1 MRHVTILLFFV
12 SSFVFSQNYLTLL
25 DTDVFRGNSYD
36 IPIDLINNDPIRAI
50 QYDINIPEGFIFDI
64 DNVTQTPIL
73 NDFTTLISSLG
84 NNNYR
89 FIIYTIGNDIISSGN
104 QTILTLPIFVENSI
118 DLGQYT
124 FQFSNVVLSS
134 ETNQNISSD
143 APSIGYIYVTED
155 SIAPVI
161 TLLGDATV
169 SIEVGDT
176 YIDAGA
182 TAKDNYDGDIT
193 SNIVTV
199 SNVDTAIVGS
209 YTVTYDVSDANGN
222 AAITVTRTV
231 NVVDT
236 TAPVITLLGDDPVTL
251 EVGDAYTDAGA
262 TATDNYDGDITS
274 SIITVSTVNTA
285 IVGVYTVTY
294 NVSDASGN
302 TAVELIRTVN
312 VEDALSLENFEQIK
326 FSLFP
331 NPSTGDITVMYYL
344 PGLMDGVLAEV
355 YDMLGRLVWT
365 QVIEQEQG
373 KQQAN
378 LNLNSLQKGNYIVMI
393 NAGNNRGEK
402 FVNNKILIL
411 K

>member
-1 MRHVTILLFFV
+1 MRLVNIFLFFI

-25 DTDVFRGNSYD
+25 DTDVFRGNAYD
-36 IPIDLINNDPIRAI
+36 IPIDLVNNDPIRAI

-64 DNVTQTPIL
+64 DNVTESPIL
-73 NDFTTLISSLG
+73 NNFTTLISSLG

-104 QTILTLPIFVENSI
+104 QTILTLPIFVEDSI

-124 FQFSNVVLSS
+124 FEFSDIVLSS

-143 APSIGYIYVTED
+143 ALSVGYIYVTED

-222 AAITVTRTV
+222 AADTVTR
-231 NVVDT
+231 
-236 TAPVITLLGDDPVTL
+236 IVT
-251 EVGDAYTDAGA
+251 
-262 TATDNYDGDITS
+262 
-274 SIITVSTVNTA
+274 
-285 IVGVYTVTY
+285 
-294 NVSDASGN
+294 
-302 TAVELIRTVN
+302 
-312 VEDALSLENFEQIK
+312 VEDALSMVEIEKIELDI
-326 FSLFP
+326 FP
-331 NPSTGDITVMYYL
+331 NPTSSIWQIKSSKMIESLDLFDVTGKRLIYKKTLSNDFQIDATSL
-344 PGLMDGVLAEV
+344 PDGV
-355 YDMLGRLVWT
+355 Y
-365 QVIEQEQG
+365 
-373 KQQAN
+373 
-378 LNLNSLQKGNYIVMI
+378 YILI
-393 NAGNNRGEK
+393 N
-402 FVNNKILIL
+402 NNKLVRLI
-411 K
+411 KH

>member
-1 MRHVTILLFFV
+1 LRHVTILLFFV

-89 FIIYTIGNDIISSGN
+89 FIIYTIGNDIINSGN

-209 YTVTYDVSDANGN
+209 YTVTYDVSDANEN
-222 AAITVTRTV
+222 AAATVTR
-231 NVVDT
+231 
-236 TAPVITLLGDDPVTL
+236 LVT
-251 EVGDAYTDAGA
+251 
-262 TATDNYDGDITS
+262 
-274 SIITVSTVNTA
+274 
-285 IVGVYTVTY
+285 
-294 NVSDASGN
+294 
-302 TAVELIRTVN
+302 
-312 VEDALSLENFEQIK
+312 VEDALSMVEIEKIELDI
-326 FSLFP
+326 FP
-331 NPSTGDITVMYYL
+331 NPTSSIWQIESSKMIESFDLFGITGKRLIYKKTLSNDFQIDATSL
-344 PGLMDGVLAEV
+344 PDGVYFIL
-355 YDMLGRLVWT
+355 
-365 QVIEQEQG
+365 
-373 KQQAN
+373 
-378 LNLNSLQKGNYIVMI
+378 I
-393 NAGNNRGEK
+393 N
-402 FVNNKILIL
+402 NNKLVRLI
-411 K
+411 KH

>member
-1 MRHVTILLFFV
+1 LRHVTILLFFV

-89 FIIYTIGNDIISSGN
+89 FIIYTIGNDIINSGN

-209 YTVTYDVSDANGN
+209 YTVTYDVSDANEN
-222 AAITVTRTV
+222 AAATVTR
-231 NVVDT
+231 
-236 TAPVITLLGDDPVTL
+236 LVT
-251 EVGDAYTDAGA
+251 
-262 TATDNYDGDITS
+262 
-274 SIITVSTVNTA
+274 
-285 IVGVYTVTY
+285 
-294 NVSDASGN
+294 
-302 TAVELIRTVN
+302 
-312 VEDALSLENFEQIK
+312 VEDALSMVEIEKIELDI
-326 FSLFP
+326 FP
-331 NPSTGDITVMYYL
+331 NPTSSIWQIKSSKMIESFDLFDITGKRLIYKKTLSNDFQIDATSL
-344 PGLMDGVLAEV
+344 PDGVYFIL
-355 YDMLGRLVWT
+355 
-365 QVIEQEQG
+365 
-373 KQQAN
+373 
-378 LNLNSLQKGNYIVMI
+378 I
-393 NAGNNRGEK
+393 N
-402 FVNNKILIL
+402 NNKLVRLI
-411 K
+411 KH

>member
-1 MRHVTILLFFV
+1 LRHVTILLFFV

-89 FIIYTIGNDIISSGN
+89 FIIYTIGNDIINSGN

-209 YTVTYDVSDANGN
+209 YTVTYDVSDANEN
-222 AAITVTRTV
+222 AAATVTR
-231 NVVDT
+231 
-236 TAPVITLLGDDPVTL
+236 LVT
-251 EVGDAYTDAGA
+251 
-262 TATDNYDGDITS
+262 
-274 SIITVSTVNTA
+274 
-285 IVGVYTVTY
+285 
-294 NVSDASGN
+294 
-302 TAVELIRTVN
+302 
-312 VEDALSLENFEQIK
+312 VEDALSMVEIEKIELDI
-326 FSLFP
+326 FP
-331 NPSTGDITVMYYL
+331 NPTSSIWQIKSSKMIESFDLFGITGKRLIYKKTLSNDFQIDATSLPDGIYL
-344 PGLMDGVLAEV
+344 
-355 YDMLGRLVWT
+355 
-365 QVIEQEQG
+365 
-373 KQQAN
+373 
-378 LNLNSLQKGNYIVMI
+378 
-393 NAGNNRGEK
+393 
-402 FVNNKILIL
+402 ILINKNKMVRL
-411 K
+411 IKH

>member
-1 MRHVTILLFFV
+1 LFFV

-25 DTDVFRGNSYD
+25 DTTVLRGNSYD

-89 FIIYTIGNDIISSGN
+89 FIIYTIGNDIINSGN

-222 AAITVTRTV
+222 AAATVTR
-231 NVVDT
+231 
-236 TAPVITLLGDDPVTL
+236 IVT
-251 EVGDAYTDAGA
+251 
-262 TATDNYDGDITS
+262 
-274 SIITVSTVNTA
+274 
-285 IVGVYTVTY
+285 
-294 NVSDASGN
+294 
-302 TAVELIRTVN
+302 
-312 VEDALSLENFEQIK
+312 VEDALSMVEIEKIELDI
-326 FSLFP
+326 FP
-331 NPSTGDITVMYYL
+331 NPTSSIWQIKSSKMIESFDLFDLTGKRLIYKKTLSNDIQIDATSL
-344 PGLMDGVLAEV
+344 PDGVYL
-355 YDMLGRLVWT
+355 
-365 QVIEQEQG
+365 
-373 KQQAN
+373 
-378 LNLNSLQKGNYIVMI
+378 
-393 NAGNNRGEK
+393 
-402 FVNNKILIL
+402 ILINKNKL
-411 K
+411 LRLIKH

>member
-1 MRHVTILLFFV
+1 MFFV

-89 FIIYTIGNDIISSGN
+89 FIIYTIGNDITNSGN

-222 AAITVTRTV
+222 AADTVTR
-231 NVVDT
+231 
-236 TAPVITLLGDDPVTL
+236 IVT
-251 EVGDAYTDAGA
+251 
-262 TATDNYDGDITS
+262 
-274 SIITVSTVNTA
+274 
-285 IVGVYTVTY
+285 
-294 NVSDASGN
+294 
-302 TAVELIRTVN
+302 
-312 VEDALSLENFEQIK
+312 VEDALSMVEIEKIELDI
-326 FSLFP
+326 FP
-331 NPSTGDITVMYYL
+331 NPTSSIWQIKPLKIIESLDLFDVTG
-344 PGLMDGVLAEV
+344 
-355 YDMLGRLVWT
+355 
-365 QVIEQEQG
+365 
-373 KQQAN
+373 
-378 LNLNSLQKGNYIVMI
+378 
-393 NAGNNRGEK
+393 
-402 FVNNKILIL
+402 KILICKKTL
-411 K
+411 SNDIQIDATSLPDGVYLILINNNKMVRLIKH

>member
-89 FIIYTIGNDIISSGN
+89 FIIYTIGNDIINSGN

-124 FQFSNVVLSS
+124 FEFSNVVLSS

-161 TLLGDATV
+161 TLLGDNPIT
-169 SIEVGDT
+169 IEVGDT

-209 YTVTYDVSDANGN
+209 YTVTYDVSDANEN
-222 AAITVTRTV
+222 AAATVTR
-231 NVVDT
+231 
-236 TAPVITLLGDDPVTL
+236 LVT
-251 EVGDAYTDAGA
+251 
-262 TATDNYDGDITS
+262 
-274 SIITVSTVNTA
+274 
-285 IVGVYTVTY
+285 
-294 NVSDASGN
+294 
-302 TAVELIRTVN
+302 
-312 VEDALSLENFEQIK
+312 VEDALSMVEIEKIELDI
-326 FSLFP
+326 FP
-331 NPSTGDITVMYYL
+331 NPTSSIWQIKSSKMIESLDLFDLTGKRLIYKKTLSNDFQIDATSL
-344 PGLMDGVLAEV
+344 PDGVYFIL
-355 YDMLGRLVWT
+355 
-365 QVIEQEQG
+365 
-373 KQQAN
+373 
-378 LNLNSLQKGNYIVMI
+378 I
-393 NAGNNRGEK
+393 N
-402 FVNNKILIL
+402 NNKLVRLI
-411 K
+411 KH

>member
-1 MRHVTILLFFV
+1 MRLVNIFLFFI

-25 DTDVFRGNSYD
+25 DTDVFRGNTYD
-36 IPIDLINNDPIRAI
+36 IPIDLVNNDPIRAI

-64 DNVTQTPIL
+64 DNVTESPIL
-73 NDFTTLISSLG
+73 NNFTTLISSLG

-104 QTILTLPIFVENSI
+104 QTILTLPIFVEDSI

-124 FQFSNVVLSS
+124 FEFSDIVLSS

-143 APSIGYIYVTED
+143 ALSVGYIYVTED

-161 TLLGDATV
+161 TLLGDAAV

-222 AAITVTRTV
+222 AAATVTR
-231 NVVDT
+231 
-236 TAPVITLLGDDPVTL
+236 I
-251 EVGDAYTDAGA
+251 
-262 TATDNYDGDITS
+262 
-274 SIITVSTVNTA
+274 VS
-285 IVGVYTVTY
+285 
-294 NVSDASGN
+294 
-302 TAVELIRTVN
+302 
-312 VEDALSLENFEQIK
+312 VEDALSMVEIEKIELDI
-326 FSLFP
+326 FP
-331 NPSTGDITVMYYL
+331 NPTSSIWQIKSSKMIESLDLFDITGKRLIYKKTLSNYIQIDATSL
-344 PGLMDGVLAEV
+344 PDGV
-355 YDMLGRLVWT
+355 Y
-365 QVIEQEQG
+365 
-373 KQQAN
+373 
-378 LNLNSLQKGNYIVMI
+378 YILI
-393 NAGNNRGEK
+393 N
-402 FVNNKILIL
+402 NNKLVRLI
-411 K
+411 KH

>member
-1 MRHVTILLFFV
+1 LKLINIFLFFV

-25 DTDVFRGNSYD
+25 DTDVFRGYSYD

-89 FIIYTIGNDIISSGN
+89 FIIYTIGNDIINSGN
-104 QTILTLPIFVENSI
+104 QTILTLPVFVENSI

-209 YTVTYDVSDANGN
+209 YTVTYDVSDANEN
-222 AAITVTRTV
+222 AAATVT
-231 NVVDT
+231 
-236 TAPVITLLGDDPVTL
+236 
-251 EVGDAYTDAGA
+251 
-262 TATDNYDGDITS
+262 
-274 SIITVSTVNTA
+274 
-285 IVGVYTVTY
+285 
-294 NVSDASGN
+294 
-302 TAVELIRTVN
+302 RTVN
-312 VEDALSLENFEQIK
+312 VEDALSMVEIEKIELDI
-326 FSLFP
+326 FP
-331 NPSTGDITVMYYL
+331 NPTSSIWQIKSSKMIESFDLFDLTGKRLIYKKTLSNDFQIDATSL
-344 PGLMDGVLAEV
+344 PDGVYFIL
-355 YDMLGRLVWT
+355 
-365 QVIEQEQG
+365 
-373 KQQAN
+373 
-378 LNLNSLQKGNYIVMI
+378 I
-393 NAGNNRGEK
+393 N
-402 FVNNKILIL
+402 NNKLVRLI
-411 K
+411 KH

>member
-64 DNVTQTPIL
+64 DNVTESPIL
-73 NDFTTLISSLG
+73 NNFTTLISSLG

-143 APSIGYIYVTED
+143 APSVGYIYVTED

-161 TLLGDATV
+161 NLLGDAAV

-222 AAITVTRTV
+222 AADTVTR
-231 NVVDT
+231 
-236 TAPVITLLGDDPVTL
+236 IVT
-251 EVGDAYTDAGA
+251 
-262 TATDNYDGDITS
+262 
-274 SIITVSTVNTA
+274 
-285 IVGVYTVTY
+285 
-294 NVSDASGN
+294 
-302 TAVELIRTVN
+302 
-312 VEDALSLENFEQIK
+312 VEDALSVVEIEKIELDI
-326 FSLFP
+326 FP
-331 NPSTGDITVMYYL
+331 NPTSSIWQIKSSKIIESLDLFDLTGKRLIYKKTFSNDIRIDATSLPDGIYL
-344 PGLMDGVLAEV
+344 
-355 YDMLGRLVWT
+355 
-365 QVIEQEQG
+365 
-373 KQQAN
+373 
-378 LNLNSLQKGNYIVMI
+378 
-393 NAGNNRGEK
+393 
-402 FVNNKILIL
+402 ILINKNKMVRL
-411 K
+411 IKH

>member
-1 MRHVTILLFFV
+1 MKLINIFLFFV

-64 DNVTQTPIL
+64 DNVTESPIL
-73 NDFTTLISSLG
+73 NNFTTLISSLG

-124 FQFSNVVLSS
+124 FQFSNIVLSS

-176 YIDAGA
+176 YFDAGA
-182 TAKDNYDGDIT
+182 TANDNYDGDIT

-199 SNVDTAIVGS
+199 SNVDTAIVGI

-222 AAITVTRTV
+222 AAFTITR
-231 NVVDT
+231 
-236 TAPVITLLGDDPVTL
+236 I
-251 EVGDAYTDAGA
+251 
-262 TATDNYDGDITS
+262 
-274 SIITVSTVNTA
+274 VS
-285 IVGVYTVTY
+285 
-294 NVSDASGN
+294 
-302 TAVELIRTVN
+302 
-312 VEDALSLENFEQIK
+312 VEDALSMVEIEKIELDI
-326 FSLFP
+326 FP
-331 NPSTGDITVMYYL
+331 NPTSSIWQIKSLKIIESLDLFDVTG
-344 PGLMDGVLAEV
+344 
-355 YDMLGRLVWT
+355 
-365 QVIEQEQG
+365 
-373 KQQAN
+373 
-378 LNLNSLQKGNYIVMI
+378 
-393 NAGNNRGEK
+393 
-402 FVNNKILIL
+402 KILICKKTL
-411 K
+411 SNDIQIDATSLPDGVYLILINNNKKVRLIKH

>member
-1 MRHVTILLFFV
+1 MKLINIFLFFV

-25 DTDVFRGNSYD
+25 DTDVFRGYSYD

-89 FIIYTIGNDIISSGN
+89 FIIYTIGNDIINSGN
-104 QTILTLPIFVENSI
+104 QTILTLPVFVENSI

-222 AAITVTRTV
+222 AAATVT
-231 NVVDT
+231 
-236 TAPVITLLGDDPVTL
+236 
-251 EVGDAYTDAGA
+251 
-262 TATDNYDGDITS
+262 
-274 SIITVSTVNTA
+274 
-285 IVGVYTVTY
+285 
-294 NVSDASGN
+294 
-302 TAVELIRTVN
+302 RTVN
-312 VEDALSLENFEQIK
+312 VEDALSLENFDQIK
-326 FSLFP
+326 LDIFP
-331 NPSTGDITVMYYL
+331 NPTSNFWQINSSEIINIVQIFDVVGKMLIYKKTDSMDLLIDATSL
-344 PGLMDGVLAEV
+344 LDGV
-355 YDMLGRLVWT
+355 YLV
-365 QVIEQEQG
+365 
-373 KQQAN
+373 
-378 LNLNSLQKGNYIVMI
+378 LI
-393 NAGNNRGEK
+393 N
-402 FVNNKILIL
+402 NNKLVRLI
-411 K
+411 KH

>member
-89 FIIYTIGNDIISSGN
+89 FIIYTIGNDIINSGN
-104 QTILTLPIFVENSI
+104 QTILTLPVFVDNSI

-143 APSIGYIYVTED
+143 APSVGYIYVTED

-161 TLLGDATV
+161 TLLGDAAV

-182 TAKDNYDGDIT
+182 TATDNYDGDIT

-222 AAITVTRTV
+222 AAATVTR
-231 NVVDT
+231 
-236 TAPVITLLGDDPVTL
+236 I
-251 EVGDAYTDAGA
+251 
-262 TATDNYDGDITS
+262 
-274 SIITVSTVNTA
+274 VS
-285 IVGVYTVTY
+285 
-294 NVSDASGN
+294 
-302 TAVELIRTVN
+302 
-312 VEDALSLENFEQIK
+312 VEDALSMVEIEKIELDI
-326 FSLFP
+326 FP
-331 NPSTGDITVMYYL
+331 NPTSSIWQIKSSKMIESLDLFDVIGKRLIYKKTLSNDFQIDATSLPNGVYL
-344 PGLMDGVLAEV
+344 IL
-355 YDMLGRLVWT
+355 
-365 QVIEQEQG
+365 
-373 KQQAN
+373 
-378 LNLNSLQKGNYIVMI
+378 I
-393 NAGNNRGEK
+393 N
-402 FVNNKILIL
+402 NNKMVRLI
-411 K
+411 KH

>member
-1 MRHVTILLFFV
+1 M
-12 SSFVFSQNYLTLL
+12 
-25 DTDVFRGNSYD
+25 DTDVFRGYSYD
-36 IPIDLINNDPIRAI
+36 IPIDLINNYPIRAI

-89 FIIYTIGNDIISSGN
+89 FIIYTIGNDIINSGN
-104 QTILTLPIFVENSI
+104 QTILTLPVFVDNSI

-143 APSIGYIYVTED
+143 APSVGYIYVTED

-161 TLLGDATV
+161 TLLGDAAV

-209 YTVTYDVSDANGN
+209 YTVTYDVSDASGN
-222 AAITVTRTV
+222 AAATVT
-231 NVVDT
+231 
-236 TAPVITLLGDDPVTL
+236 
-251 EVGDAYTDAGA
+251 
-262 TATDNYDGDITS
+262 
-274 SIITVSTVNTA
+274 
-285 IVGVYTVTY
+285 
-294 NVSDASGN
+294 
-302 TAVELIRTVN
+302 RTVN
-312 VEDALSLENFEQIK
+312 VEDALSLENFDQIK
-326 FSLFP
+326 LDIFP
-331 NPSTGDITVMYYL
+331 NPTSNFWQINSSEIINIVQIFDVVGKMLIYKKTDSMDLLIDATSL
-344 PGLMDGVLAEV
+344 LDGV
-355 YDMLGRLVWT
+355 YLV
-365 QVIEQEQG
+365 
-373 KQQAN
+373 
-378 LNLNSLQKGNYIVMI
+378 LI
-393 NAGNNRGEK
+393 N
-402 FVNNKILIL
+402 NNKLVRLI
-411 K
+411 KH

>member
-89 FIIYTIGNDIISSGN
+89 FIIYTIGNDIINSGN

-143 APSIGYIYVTED
+143 APSVGYIYVTED

-161 TLLGDATV
+161 NLLGDAAV

-222 AAITVTRTV
+222 AADTVTR
-231 NVVDT
+231 
-236 TAPVITLLGDDPVTL
+236 IVT
-251 EVGDAYTDAGA
+251 
-262 TATDNYDGDITS
+262 
-274 SIITVSTVNTA
+274 
-285 IVGVYTVTY
+285 
-294 NVSDASGN
+294 
-302 TAVELIRTVN
+302 
-312 VEDALSLENFEQIK
+312 VEDALSMVEIEKIELDI
-326 FSLFP
+326 FP
-331 NPSTGDITVMYYL
+331 NPTSSIWQINSSEIINIVQIFDVVGKMLIYKKTDSMDVLIDATSL
-344 PGLMDGVLAEV
+344 LDGV
-355 YDMLGRLVWT
+355 YLV
-365 QVIEQEQG
+365 
-373 KQQAN
+373 
-378 LNLNSLQKGNYIVMI
+378 LI
-393 NAGNNRGEK
+393 N
-402 FVNNKILIL
+402 NNKMVRLI
-411 K
+411 KH

>member
-1 MRHVTILLFFV
+1 MKLINIFLFFV

-25 DTDVFRGNSYD
+25 DTDVFRGYSYD

-89 FIIYTIGNDIISSGN
+89 FIIYTIGNDIINSGN

-161 TLLGDATV
+161 NLLGDAAV

-222 AAITVTRTV
+222 AAATVTR
-231 NVVDT
+231 
-236 TAPVITLLGDDPVTL
+236 IVT
-251 EVGDAYTDAGA
+251 
-262 TATDNYDGDITS
+262 
-274 SIITVSTVNTA
+274 
-285 IVGVYTVTY
+285 
-294 NVSDASGN
+294 
-302 TAVELIRTVN
+302 
-312 VEDALSLENFEQIK
+312 VEDALSMVEIEKIELDI
-326 FSLFP
+326 FP
-331 NPSTGDITVMYYL
+331 NPTSSIWQIKSLKIIESLDLFDVTG
-344 PGLMDGVLAEV
+344 
-355 YDMLGRLVWT
+355 
-365 QVIEQEQG
+365 
-373 KQQAN
+373 
-378 LNLNSLQKGNYIVMI
+378 
-393 NAGNNRGEK
+393 
-402 FVNNKILIL
+402 KILICKKTL
-411 K
+411 SNDIQIDATSLPDGVYLILINNNKKVRLIKH

>member
-1 MRHVTILLFFV
+1 MRLANIFLFFI

-25 DTDVFRGNSYD
+25 DTDVFRGNAYD
-36 IPIDLINNDPIRAI
+36 IPIDLVNNDPIRAI

-64 DNVTQTPIL
+64 DNVTESPIL
-73 NDFTTLISSLG
+73 NNFTTLISSLG

-104 QTILTLPIFVENSI
+104 QTILTLPIFVEDSI

-124 FQFSNVVLSS
+124 FEFSDIVLSS

-143 APSIGYIYVTED
+143 ALSVGYIYVTED

-222 AAITVTRTV
+222 AADTVTR
-231 NVVDT
+231 
-236 TAPVITLLGDDPVTL
+236 IVT
-251 EVGDAYTDAGA
+251 
-262 TATDNYDGDITS
+262 
-274 SIITVSTVNTA
+274 
-285 IVGVYTVTY
+285 
-294 NVSDASGN
+294 
-302 TAVELIRTVN
+302 
-312 VEDALSLENFEQIK
+312 VEDALSMVEIEKIELDI
-326 FSLFP
+326 FP
-331 NPSTGDITVMYYL
+331 NPTSSIWQIKSSKMIESLDLFDVTGKRLIYKKTLSNDFQIDATSL
-344 PGLMDGVLAEV
+344 PDGVYLI
-355 YDMLGRLVWT
+355 L
-365 QVIEQEQG
+365 
-373 KQQAN
+373 
-378 LNLNSLQKGNYIVMI
+378 I
-393 NAGNNRGEK
+393 N
-402 FVNNKILIL
+402 NNKMVRLI
-411 K
+411 KH